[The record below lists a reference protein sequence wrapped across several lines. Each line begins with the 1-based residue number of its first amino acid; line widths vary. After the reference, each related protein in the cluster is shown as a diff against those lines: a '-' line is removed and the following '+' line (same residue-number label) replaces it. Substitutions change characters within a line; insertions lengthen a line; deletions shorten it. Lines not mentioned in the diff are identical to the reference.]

1 MNYIKLIFWIVVICA
16 LAVVGPLLTLW
27 ALNTLFPAL
36 AIPYD
41 IYTWFAVII
50 LAGVF
55 KSTAKVS
62 K

>member
-1 MNYIKLIFWIVVICA
+1 MTLIKIIFWILIICA
-16 LAVVGPLLTLW
+16 IVIAGPLLTLW
-27 ALNTLFPAL
+27 SLNTLFPAL

-41 IYTWFAVII
+41 FYTWIAVII

-55 KSTAKVS
+55 KSTAKVA